1 MHFFARPMKAQVDLE
16 LKVDCSYT
24 SLVFPALMHRGTLKC
39 WAEST
44 CRGAC
49 STERDV
55 VVVGDAAKK
64 ARKGSID
71 TNIFGGAAPSVGR
84 GRERERFPAS
94 LNIDHRIV
102 PRFFSPN
109 STQPNLTRQ
118 TVKRRE
124 GVRERGGRK
133 ALKSADFV
141 TFWP

>member
-1 MHFFARPMKAQVDLE
+1 MLAK
-16 LKVDCSYT
+16 
-24 SLVFPALMHRGTLKC
+24 
-39 WAEST
+39 ST

-49 STERDV
+49 STERDVVV

-109 STQPNLTRQ
+109 LTRRTARR

-124 GVRERGGRK
+124 GVRERGGR
-133 ALKSADFV
+133 L
-141 TFWP
+141 